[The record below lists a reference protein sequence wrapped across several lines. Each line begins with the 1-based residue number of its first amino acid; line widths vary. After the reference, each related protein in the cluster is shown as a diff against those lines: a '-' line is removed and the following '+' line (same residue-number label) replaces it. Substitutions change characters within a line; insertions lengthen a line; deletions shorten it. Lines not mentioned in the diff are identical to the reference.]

1 MNIYLDCFVTFSKI
15 GAFTLG
21 GGYAMLPLIEEEV
34 VRKRKWIDS
43 KEFLDLVAI
52 AQSSPGVFAVNISI
66 FIGYRLRGVRGALVT
81 TLGSVLPSFLI
92 ILLIALFFHQFKENT
107 VVERIFK
114 GIRPAVVALIAA
126 PTFKMARDCQISR
139 YNIWIPIVCAL
150 LIWLIGVSP
159 VYIIIAAGTLGYLY
173 GRFYQEEVQEE
184 EEHATPVLSAEEAQ
198 RIAREKEKQVRI
210 LEAEIKKAKQ
220 LQEEATRK
228 EAAAREQIADAREH
242 AMRAKEE
249 AEKCMQEEKQ
259 RQSEEP
265 GLFDVFDPRKLK
277 DDEEDKSLKS

>member
-1 MNIYLDCFVTFSKI
+1 MNIYLDSFVTFSKI
-15 GAFTLG
+15 GVFTLG

-34 VRKRKWIDS
+34 VLKRKWIDS
-43 KEFLDLVAI
+43 KDFLDLVAI

-66 FIGYRLRGVRGALVT
+66 FIGYRLRGVRGALTT
-81 TLGSVLPSFLI
+81 TLGCVLPSFFI
-92 ILLIALFFHQFKENT
+92 ILFIALFFHQFKENT

-126 PTFKMARDCQISR
+126 PTFKMARDCKINW

-150 LIWLIGVSP
+150 LVWLIGVSP

-173 GRFYQEEVQEE
+173 GRFYQEETQEE
-184 EEHATPVLSAEEAQ
+184 EHEEPVLSAEEAQ

-228 EAAAREQIADAREH
+228 EAEAREQIANAREH
-242 AMRAKEE
+242 ALRAKEE
-249 AEKCMQEEKQ
+249 AKKRIEEEKK

-265 GLFDVFDPRKLK
+265 DLLDLFDPRKMK
-277 DDEEDKSLKS
+277 EDDEDKPLKS